1 MKYPAIVLIALTLL
15 CCPVANAAEMS
26 AEKMLSFGDSLFER
40 GDYYRAITEYERV
53 IFFYPDHALAKTARF
68 QIANSYLKGDRID
81 QAIERFKALSMD
93 LPNEDIGRKAFF
105 MLGEAY
111 YQKREYARAVD
122 FYESYIET
130 YPGDERIDA
139 ARIRI
144 GWCYLRQGKWRQA
157 SEEFGRLPP
166 DSPLHAQAAG
176 LAEGAQAYP
185 GIPTK
190 SPTLAGGL
198 SAVLPGAG
206 QLYVNRPGDALV
218 SFLLNGAFIWATV
231 EAFHNDNNVT
241 GGILLFF
248 ESGWYLGNI
257 YNAVNGAEKYN
268 RRNEQKYLDG
278 LQDKYHVSY
287 RYDGKGG
294 NMVAFTVR
302 F

>member
-1 MKYPAIVLIALTLL
+1 MRPRVLLL
-15 CCPVANAAEMS
+15 LFLLFLCGPVAFAGDMS

-53 IFFYPDHALAKTARF
+53 IFFYPGHELAKTARL
-68 QIANSYLKGDRID
+68 QAAHAYLKGDRID
-81 QAIERFKALSMD
+81 QAIERFNALSND
-93 LPNEDIGRKAFF
+93 LPNEEVGKKAYF

-111 YQKREYARAVD
+111 YQKREYSRAAGI
-122 FYESYIET
+122 FESYIEA
-130 YPGDERIDA
+130 YRGDERSDA

-144 GWCYLRQGKWRQA
+144 GWSYLKQGKWRQA
-157 SEEFGRLPP
+157 GDEFGKLPP
-166 DSPLHAQAAG
+166 DSPLHAEAAG

-190 SPTLAGGL
+190 SPTLAGGF

-218 SFLLNGAFIWATV
+218 SFLLNGAFIWAAV
-231 EAFHNDNNVT
+231 EAFQNDNNVT

-257 YNAVNGAEKYN
+257 YNAVSGAHKYN
-268 RRNEQKYLDG
+268 RRTEQQYLDG
-278 LQDKYHVSY
+278 LQDKYRVSFL
-287 RYDGKGG
+287 YDGHGG
-294 NMVAFTVR
+294 SMMAFTIR